1 MDASGMLD
9 VVASGLLSEG
19 FSRRTREEHRE
30 FRGGIAFVLLCFLLG
45 LALAVTWLSVF
56 REYDYRSSA
65 FGAVSGLVGASACA
79 WSIWWL
85 NFGDIRRVTRD

>member
-1 MDASGMLD
+1 MDVSGILKWLLG

-45 LALAVTWLSVF
+45 LALAVTWLS
-56 REYDYRSSA
+56 YDYRSA

-85 NFGDIRRVTRD
+85 NFGGIRSVTRD